1 MDDDS
6 YTLLAVRPD
15 GGVPVVDLFAGG
27 SRPEALARA
36 RAFLAEH
43 ASCDRV
49 EVWLAG
55 RLVEEIDRKS
65 AAQRSAGS
73 GASAERL

>member
-1 MDDDS
+1 MDDES

-15 GGVPVVDLFAGG
+15 GGVPVVDLIAGG
-27 SRPEALARA
+27 SRADALARA

-55 RLVEEIDRKS
+55 RMVDEITRDSTAR
-65 AAQRSAGS
+65 RPAGS
-73 GASAERL
+73 RTSAKRL